1 MFIDTYNKYVVFSPS
16 VCHLYDRYD
25 ICVFLYRKYL
35 KRKQIKTLY
44 LLLMD
49 DRYKG
54 VKKNQTTRE
63 LFLFL
68 LFPKKMYF
76 KLTFRFLR
84 L

>member
-49 DRYKG
+49 DIYKG
-54 VKKNQTTRE
+54 GEKKSNYPRIIFIFIIPKKNV
-63 LFLFL
+63 F
-68 LFPKKMYF
+68 
-76 KLTFRFLR
+76 
-84 L
+84 